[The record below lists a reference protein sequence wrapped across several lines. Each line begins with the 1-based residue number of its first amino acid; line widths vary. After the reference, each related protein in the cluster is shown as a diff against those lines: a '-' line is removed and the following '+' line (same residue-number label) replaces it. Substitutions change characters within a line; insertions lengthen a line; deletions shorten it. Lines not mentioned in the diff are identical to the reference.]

1 MNRDNAR
8 RLVATRLEVP
18 VARLLARLGLSP
30 NAVTLL
36 GLLGAV
42 ASAIL
47 LSIGAFAAGG
57 AVLLLAAVFD
67 MFDGALARATGR
79 ESRFGALLDST
90 ADRVSEAAVLL
101 GLLVHFLGESSEA
114 GAILVYVALA
124 GSILVSYVRA
134 RAGGLRVDCDVG
146 LVTRPERVVALG
158 IGLIVGQWWSLAVF
172 LVLAA
177 IGALTFITT
186 LQRVLHVRKE
196 LAAGDDR

>member
-1 MNRDNAR
+1 
-8 RLVATRLEVP
+8 
-18 VARLLARLGLSP
+18 VARVLARLGLSP

-36 GLLGAV
+36 GLLGAG

-47 LSIGAFAAGG
+47 LSIGQFAAGG
-57 AVLLLAAVFD
+57 AVVLLAAVFD
-67 MFDGALARATGR
+67 LFDGALARATGR

-90 ADRVSEAAVLL
+90 ADRVSEATVLL
-101 GLLVHFLGESSEA
+101 GLLIHFVYDSSEA
-114 GAILVYVALA
+114 GAILVYTALA

-158 IGLIVGQWWSLAVF
+158 IGLIIGQWWSPAVF
-172 LVLAA
+172 AVLAA

-196 LAAGDDR
+196 LAASEDR